1 MASNAIRRAKP
12 PEPPSSDGETRVRD
26 DHHDSLRLWLR
37 LLSCS
42 TLIENHIRQRL
53 QGEFATTLPRFDLMA
68 QLERCPEGLKMGEL
82 SKRLMV
88 TGGNV
93 TGITDLL
100 EQEGL
105 VARVVDSQ
113 DRRAFRVKLTPSGQ
127 RLFKK
132 MSAEHERWVIDLFD
146 GLPSKGKQLLAGLLH
161 ELKIHVRSKSA
172 GGRRTPYET
181 R

>member
-1 MASNAIRRAKP
+1 MANNAIRRARP
-12 PEPPSSDGETRVRD
+12 AQPPSSDGETRVRD

-105 VARVVDSQ
+105 VARVIDAQ

-146 GLPSKGKQLLAGLLH
+146 GLPPRGKQLLAGLLH
-161 ELKIHVRSKSA
+161 DLKIHVR
-172 GGRRTPYET
+172 RRERLRTEDT
-181 R
+181 A

>member
-1 MASNAIRRAKP
+1 MAANAIRRSKS
-12 PEPPSSDGETRVRD
+12 PEAPASDSETRARD

-42 TLIENHIRQRL
+42 TFIENYVRQRL
-53 QGEFATTLPRFDLMA
+53 QGEFGTTLPRFDLMA

-100 EQEGL
+100 EKEGL
-105 VARVVDSQ
+105 VARAIDAQ
-113 DRRAFRVKLTPSGQ
+113 DRRAFRVKLTASGQ
-127 RLFKK
+127 RLFKR
-132 MSAEHERWVIDLFD
+132 MAAEHERWIIDLFE
-146 GLPSKGKQLLAGLLH
+146 GLPTKGKQQLAGLLN
-161 ELKIHVRSKSA
+161 ELKIHVR
-172 GGRRTPYET
+172 RH
-181 R
+181 

>member
-1 MASNAIRRAKP
+1 MAMSATGRPIPNDAP
-12 PEPPSSDGETRVRD
+12 TDSETRVRD

-42 TLIENHIRQRL
+42 TLVENHIRQRL
-53 QGEFATTLPRFDLMA
+53 QAEFATTLPRFDLMA

-100 EQEGL
+100 EKEGL
-105 VARVVDSQ
+105 VARVIDSR
-113 DRRAFRVKLTPSGQ
+113 DRRAFRVRLTPSGQ

-132 MSAEHERWVIDLFD
+132 MAADHERWIVDLFD
-146 GLPSKGKQLLAGLLH
+146 GLPSKGKHQLATLLQD
-161 ELKIHVRSKSA
+161 LKVHVRQQA
-172 GGRRTPYET
+172 RPRPENPQ
-181 R
+181 

>member
-1 MASNAIRRAKP
+1 MPTSAARRSKP
-12 PEPPSSDGETRVRD
+12 LEPPSSDSETRVRD

-100 EQEGL
+100 QKEGL
-105 VARVVDSQ
+105 VARVIDAQ

-132 MSAEHERWVIDLFD
+132 MAAAHERWIIDLLD
-146 GLPSKGKQLLAGLLH
+146 DMPSKGKHQLALLLND
-161 ELKIHVRSKSA
+161 LKIHVRREKRPMPENA
-172 GGRRTPYET
+172 V
-181 R
+181 

>member
-1 MASNAIRRAKP
+1 MAANAIRGSKS
-12 PEPPSSDGETRVRD
+12 PEAPASDSETRARD

-42 TLIENHIRQRL
+42 TFIENYVRQRL
-53 QGEFATTLPRFDLMA
+53 QGEFGTTLPRFDLMA

-100 EQEGL
+100 EKEGL
-105 VARVVDSQ
+105 VARAIDSQ
-113 DRRAFRVKLTPSGQ
+113 DRRAFRVKLTASGQ
-127 RLFKK
+127 RLFKR
-132 MSAEHERWVIDLFD
+132 MAAEHERWIIDLFE
-146 GLPSKGKQLLAGLLH
+146 GLPTKGKQQLAGLLN
-161 ELKIHVRSKSA
+161 ELKIHVR
-172 GGRRTPYET
+172 RH
-181 R
+181 

>member
-1 MASNAIRRAKP
+1 MAGNAVRKP
-12 PEPPSSDGETRVRD
+12 KPAEAASSDSETRLRD

-53 QGEFATTLPRFDLMA
+53 QAEFATTLPRFDLMA
-68 QLERCPEGLKMGEL
+68 QLERRPEGLKMGEL

-100 EQEGL
+100 EKEGL
-105 VARVVDSQ
+105 VARVIDER
-113 DRRAFRVKLTPSGQ
+113 DRRAFRVRLTSSGQ
-127 RLFKK
+127 RLFKR
-132 MSAEHERWVIDLFD
+132 MAAEHERWIVDLLED
-146 GLPSKGKQLLAGLLH
+146 LAPKRKVELAALLH
-161 ELKIHVRSKSA
+161 DVKTHVGQKT
-172 GGRRTPYET
+172 RRKPET
-181 R
+181 SE

>member
-1 MASNAIRRAKP
+1 MATRTKAPSKAL
-12 PEPPSSDGETRVRD
+12 EPPSDSETRVRE

-53 QGEFATTLPRFDLMA
+53 QVEFATTLPRFDLMA

-100 EQEGL
+100 EKEGL
-105 VARVVDSQ
+105 VARVIDAL

-127 RLFKK
+127 RLFKR
-132 MSAEHERWVIDLFD
+132 MAVENERWVIDLFE
-146 GLPSKGKQLLAGLLH
+146 GLPSKSKQQLAGLLH
-161 ELKIHVRSKSA
+161 DLKIQARQQ
-172 GGRRTPYET
+172 T
-181 R
+181 RLGVENSL

>member
-1 MASNAIRRAKP
+1 MATSALRRTKP
-12 PEPPSSDGETRVRD
+12 LEAPSSDSETRVRD

-100 EQEGL
+100 EREGL
-105 VARVVDSQ
+105 VARVNDAR
-113 DRRAFRVKLTPSGQ
+113 DRRAFRVRLTPSGQ

-132 MSAEHERWVIDLFD
+132 MAGEHERWIIDLFE
-146 GLPSKGKQLLAGLLH
+146 GLPSKGKQRLAGLLH
-161 ELKIHVRSKSA
+161 DLKNHVR
-172 GGRRTPYET
+172 RRQRLSSESPS
-181 R
+181 

>member
-1 MASNAIRRAKP
+1 MAANAIRRSKSAEAP
-12 PEPPSSDGETRVRD
+12 ASDSETRARD

-42 TLIENHIRQRL
+42 TFIENYVRQRL
-53 QGEFATTLPRFDLMA
+53 QGEFGTTLPRFDLMA

-100 EQEGL
+100 EKEGL
-105 VARVVDSQ
+105 VARAIDSQ
-113 DRRAFRVKLTPSGQ
+113 DRRAFRVKLTATGQ
-127 RLFKK
+127 RLFKR
-132 MSAEHERWVIDLFD
+132 MAAEHERWIIDLFE
-146 GLPSKGKQLLAGLLH
+146 GLPTKGKQQLAGLLN
-161 ELKIHVRSKSA
+161 ELKIHVR
-172 GGRRTPYET
+172 RH
-181 R
+181 

>member
-1 MASNAIRRAKP
+1 MPNNAMRRAKP
-12 PEPPSSDGETRVRD
+12 PEPPSSDGETRARD

-105 VARVVDSQ
+105 VARVIDSQ

-127 RLFKK
+127 RQFKK
-132 MSAEHERWVIDLFD
+132 MSAGHERWVIDLFD
-146 GLPSKGKQLLAGLLH
+146 GLPSKGKQLLAELLH
-161 ELKIHVRSKSA
+161 DLKIHVR
-172 GGRRTPYET
+172 RQERLRTENAV
-181 R
+181 

>member
-1 MASNAIRRAKP
+1 MPGTAVRRPKP
-12 PEPPSSDGETRVRD
+12 ADPVPSSDSETRVRD
-26 DHHDSLRLWLR
+26 DHHESLRLWLR

-42 TLIENHIRQRL
+42 TLIENHMRQRL
-53 QGEFATTLPRFDLMA
+53 QAEFATTLPRFDLMA

-100 EQEGL
+100 EKEGL
-105 VARVVDSQ
+105 ATRVIDER
-113 DRRAFRVKLTPSGQ
+113 DRRAFRVRLTPSGQ

-132 MSAEHERWVIDLFD
+132 MAAAHERWIVDLLD
-146 GLPSKGKQLLAGLLH
+146 GVPSKRKLELAALLH
-161 ELKIHVRSKSA
+161 DVKIHVGHKT
-172 GGRRTPYET
+172 RRTET
-181 R
+181 E

>member
-1 MASNAIRRAKP
+1 MAANAIHRSKS
-12 PEPPSSDGETRVRD
+12 PEAPASDSETRARD

-42 TLIENHIRQRL
+42 TFIENYVRQRL
-53 QGEFATTLPRFDLMA
+53 QGEFGTTLPRFDLMA

-100 EQEGL
+100 EKEGL
-105 VARVVDSQ
+105 VARAIDSQ
-113 DRRAFRVKLTPSGQ
+113 DRRAFRVKLTASGQ
-127 RLFKK
+127 RLFKR
-132 MSAEHERWVIDLFD
+132 MAAEHERWIIDLFE
-146 GLPSKGKQLLAGLLH
+146 GLPTKGKQQLAGLLN
-161 ELKIHVRSKSA
+161 ELKIHVR
-172 GGRRTPYET
+172 RR
-181 R
+181 

>member
-1 MASNAIRRAKP
+1 MAIARAKL
-12 PEPPSSDGETRVRD
+12 PEPPSTDRETRMRD

-42 TLIENHIRQRL
+42 TLIENHVRQRL

-68 QLERCPEGLKMGEL
+68 QLERCREGLKMGEL

-100 EQEGL
+100 EKEGL
-105 VARVVDSQ
+105 VARVIDSL

-132 MSAEHERWVIDLFD
+132 MSAEHERWVIDLFE
-146 GLPSKGKQLLAGLLH
+146 GLPSKGKQLLARLLYD
-161 ELKIHVRSKSA
+161 LKTHVRRKGA
-172 GGRRTPYET
+172 LGRRTPYESH
-181 R
+181 

>member
-1 MASNAIRRAKP
+1 MATGAIRRTKP
-12 PEPPSSDGETRVRD
+12 REPKSFDGETRARD

-42 TLIENHIRQRL
+42 ALIENHIRQRL
-53 QGEFATTLPRFDLMA
+53 QGEFETTLPRFDLMA

-100 EQEGL
+100 EEEGL
-105 VARVVDSQ
+105 VARVIDAQ

-127 RLFKK
+127 RLFKR
-132 MSAEHERWVIDLFD
+132 MAAAHERWIVNLFD
-146 GLPSKGKQLLAGLLH
+146 ALPAKSKQRLAGLLQD
-161 ELKIHVRSKSA
+161 LKIHVRRQERPRA
-172 GGRRTPYET
+172 GNSI
-181 R
+181 

>member
-1 MASNAIRRAKP
+1 MPNASRGAKP
-12 PEPPSSDGETRVRD
+12 IGLQAQPRPSDGETRARD

-42 TLIENHIRQRL
+42 TLIENHMRQGL
-53 QGEFATTLPRFDLMA
+53 QREFSTTLPRFDLMA

-100 EQEGL
+100 EKEGL
-105 VARVVDSQ
+105 VARVVDPL
-113 DRRAFRVKLTPSGQ
+113 DRRAFRVKLTQAGQ

-132 MSAEHERWVIDLFD
+132 MAAAHERWVIDLF
-146 GLPSKGKQLLAGLLH
+146 GELPPKAQQHLAGLLND
-161 ELKIHVRSKSA
+161 LKIHVR
-172 GGRRTPYET
+172 RRIG
-181 R
+181 

>member
-1 MASNAIRRAKP
+1 MAMSPIRRPKP
-12 PEPPSSDGETRVRD
+12 AEHTASDGETRVRD

-42 TLIENHIRQRL
+42 MLIENHIRQRL

-100 EQEGL
+100 ENEGL
-105 VARVVDSQ
+105 VARVIDSQ
-113 DRRAFRVKLTPSGQ
+113 DRRAFRVKLTASGQ

-132 MSAEHERWVIDLFD
+132 MAAQHERWIIDLLED
-146 GLPSKGKQLLAGLLH
+146 LPSKSKQHLASLLN
-161 ELKIHVRSKSA
+161 ELKIHVR
-172 GGRRTPYET
+172 RPPRLRTENPA
-181 R
+181 